1 MHLTGLADVELLVR
15 MLEKEGGLVGPTL
28 KKKKKSLGLMSGTGL
43 EDCWSLASLSSARF
57 PLSSQPSGHQL

>member
-28 KKKKKSLGLMSGTGL
+28 KKKKKKPGLDVWHWFGRL
-43 EDCWSLASLSSARF
+43 LVLSFSEF
-57 PLSSQPSGHQL
+57 CQVSFV

>member
-28 KKKKKSLGLMSGTGL
+28 KKKKKA
-43 EDCWSLASLSSARF
+43 WA
-57 PLSSQPSGHQL
+57 

>member
-1 MHLTGLADVELLVR
+1 MIHLTGLPDVGLLVR

-28 KKKKKSLGLMSGTGL
+28 KKKKPGLDVRSSL
-43 EDCWSLASLSSARF
+43 EDCWSLASLSSAKF